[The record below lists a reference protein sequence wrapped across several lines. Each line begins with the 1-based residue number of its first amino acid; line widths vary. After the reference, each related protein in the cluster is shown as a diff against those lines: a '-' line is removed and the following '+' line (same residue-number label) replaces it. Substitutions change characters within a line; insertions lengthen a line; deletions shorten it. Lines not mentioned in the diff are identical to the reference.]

1 MKPTKMRNRQIYKA
15 TFKVRSG
22 QVGAPLSGELR
33 ERYGRRSVR
42 VVKGDN
48 VSVTRGVYKDIQGK
62 VARVMVSAGRVA
74 IEGIK
79 KEKGKGDKID
89 ILIHASNLVVTSL
102 NTDDSKRMAKIDK
115 KGQPPGDASG
125 ITEAA
130 TDKVATDA
138 SGITEAATDKVATDA
153 STSEIK
159 EAAAGEIKEDAVT
172 DESADRIKED
182 VASDASTSEI
192 KEAAAGEIKEDAV
205 TDESA
210 GRIKEA
216 VASDAGTSEIKEAA
230 TGENKEGAVAD
241 ESAGTNKPDTKSN
254 EADTNSKMHEQQTG
268 ESK

>member
-22 QVGAPLSGELR
+22 QVGAPLSDELR

-62 VARVMVSAGRVA
+62 IARVMVSTGRVA

-102 NTDDSKRMAKIDK
+102 NTDDSKRMAKIGK
-115 KGQPPGDASG
+115 KGQPSG
-125 ITEAA
+125 
-130 TDKVATDA
+130 DA

-159 EAAAGEIKEDAVT
+159 EAAAGGIKEDAVT
-172 DESADRIKED
+172 DESAGRIKED

-192 KEAAAGEIKEDAV
+192 KEAAAGGIKEDAV

-210 GRIKEA
+210 GRIKED
-216 VASDAGTSEIKEAA
+216 VASDASTSEIKEAA

-241 ESAGTNKPDTKSN
+241 ESAGKNKPDTKSN

>member
-115 KGQPPGDASG
+115 KGQPPRDASG

-130 TDKVATDA
+130 TDKVAADA
-138 SGITEAATDKVATDA
+138 SA
-153 STSEIK
+153 SGIK

-172 DESADRIKED
+172 D
-182 VASDASTSEI
+182 
-192 KEAAAGEIKEDAV
+192 G
-205 TDESA
+205 SA
-210 GRIKEA
+210 GRIKEDA
-216 VASDAGTSEIKEAA
+216 ASDASTSEIKEAA
-230 TGENKEGAVAD
+230 TGENKEGAVAG

>member
-138 SGITEAATDKVATDA
+138 SA
-153 STSEIK
+153 SGIK

-216 VASDAGTSEIKEAA
+216 VASDASTSEIKEAA

>member
-33 ERYGRRSVR
+33 KRYGRRSVR

-62 VARVMVSAGRVA
+62 IARVMVFTGRVA

-102 NTDDSKRMAKIDK
+102 NTNDSKRMAKINK
-115 KGQPPGDASG
+115 KGQPSEDASG

-138 SGITEAATDKVATDA
+138 SA
-153 STSEIK
+153 SEIK
-159 EAAAGEIKEDAVT
+159 K
-172 DESADRIKED
+172 
-182 VASDASTSEI
+182 
-192 KEAAAGEIKEDAV
+192 AAAGEIKEDAV

-210 GRIKEA
+210 GRIKED
-216 VASDAGTSEIKEAA
+216 VASDASTSEIKEAVA
-230 TGENKEGAVAD
+230 DENREDAVAD
-241 ESAGTNKPDTKSN
+241 ESAGKSKPDTKSN

>member
-130 TDKVATDA
+130 TDKVAADA
-138 SGITEAATDKVATDA
+138 SA
-153 STSEIK
+153 SEIK

-172 DESADRIKED
+172 DGSAGRIKED

-192 KEAAAGEIKEDAV
+192 KEAA
-205 TDESA
+205 
-210 GRIKEA
+210 
-216 VASDAGTSEIKEAA
+216 
-230 TGENKEGAVAD
+230 TGENKEGAVAG

>member
-15 TFKVRSG
+15 THTVRSG
-22 QVGAPLSGELR
+22 QVGAALSKDLR
-33 ERYGRRSVR
+33 ERYGRKSIR
-42 VVKGDN
+42 VIKGDT
-48 VSVTRGVYKDIQGK
+48 VSVVRGEFKEIDGK
-62 VARVMVSAGRVA
+62 IAKVWVSSGRVA

-138 SGITEAATDKVATDA
+138 S
-153 STSEIK
+153 
-159 EAAAGEIKEDAVT
+159 
-172 DESADRIKED
+172 
-182 VASDASTSEI
+182 
-192 KEAAAGEIKEDAV
+192 
-205 TDESA
+205 
-210 GRIKEA
+210 
-216 VASDAGTSEIKEAA
+216 TSEIKEAA

>member
-62 VARVMVSAGRVA
+62 IARVMVFTGRVA

-102 NTDDSKRMAKIDK
+102 NTDDSKRMAKINK
-115 KGQPPGDASG
+115 KGQPSEDASG

-138 SGITEAATDKVATDA
+138 SA
-153 STSEIK
+153 SEIK
-159 EAAAGEIKEDAVT
+159 K
-172 DESADRIKED
+172 
-182 VASDASTSEI
+182 
-192 KEAAAGEIKEDAV
+192 AAAGEIKEDAV

-210 GRIKEA
+210 GRIKED
-216 VASDAGTSEIKEAA
+216 VASDASTSEIKEAVA
-230 TGENKEGAVAD
+230 DENREDAVAD
-241 ESAGTNKPDTKSN
+241 ESAGKSKPDTKSN

>member
-15 TFKVRSG
+15 THTVRSG
-22 QVGAPLSGELR
+22 QVGAALSKDLR
-33 ERYGRRSVR
+33 ERYGRKSIR
-42 VVKGDN
+42 VIKGDT
-48 VSVTRGVYKDIQGK
+48 VSVVRGEFKEIDGK
-62 VARVMVSAGRVA
+62 IAKVWVSSGRVA

-138 SGITEAATDKVATDA
+138 SA
-153 STSEIK
+153 SEIK

-216 VASDAGTSEIKEAA
+216 VASDASTSEIKEAA

>member
-62 VARVMVSAGRVA
+62 IARVMVFTGRVA

-102 NTDDSKRMAKIDK
+102 NTNDSKRMAKINK
-115 KGQPPGDASG
+115 KGQPSEDASG

-138 SGITEAATDKVATDA
+138 SA
-153 STSEIK
+153 SEIK
-159 EAAAGEIKEDAVT
+159 K
-172 DESADRIKED
+172 
-182 VASDASTSEI
+182 
-192 KEAAAGEIKEDAV
+192 AAAGEIKEDAV

-210 GRIKEA
+210 GRIKED
-216 VASDAGTSEIKEAA
+216 VASDASTSEIKEAVA
-230 TGENKEGAVAD
+230 DENREDAVAD
-241 ESAGTNKPDTKSN
+241 ESAGKSKPDTKSN

>member
-22 QVGAPLSGELR
+22 QVGAPLSDELR

-48 VSVTRGVYKDIQGK
+48 VSVMRGVYKDIQGK
-62 VARVMVSAGRVA
+62 IARVMVSTGRVA

-115 KGQPPGDASG
+115 KGQPSGDASG

-130 TDKVATDA
+130 TN
-138 SGITEAATDKVATDA
+138 KVATDA

-159 EAAAGEIKEDAVT
+159 EAAAG
-172 DESADRIKED
+172 R
-182 VASDASTSEI
+182 
-192 KEAAAGEIKEDAV
+192 IKEDAV

-210 GRIKEA
+210 GRIKED
-216 VASDAGTSEIKEAA
+216 VASDASTSGIKEAA

-241 ESAGTNKPDTKSN
+241 ESAGKNRPDTKSN
-254 EADTNSKMHEQQTG
+254 EADTNSKMREQQTG

>member
-22 QVGAPLSGELR
+22 QVGAPLSDELR

-62 VARVMVSAGRVA
+62 IARVMVSTGRVA

-102 NTDDSKRMAKIDK
+102 NTDDSKRMAKIGK
-115 KGQPPGDASG
+115 KGQPSG
-125 ITEAA
+125 
-130 TDKVATDA
+130 DA

-159 EAAAGEIKEDAVT
+159 EAAAG
-172 DESADRIKED
+172 
-182 VASDASTSEI
+182 
-192 KEAAAGEIKEDAV
+192 GIKEDAV

-210 GRIKEA
+210 GRIKED
-216 VASDAGTSEIKEAA
+216 VASDASTSEIKEAA

-241 ESAGTNKPDTKSN
+241 ESAGKNRPDTKSN